1 MSTVN
6 NRTKVTK
13 PLNARLRQ
21 QLEVGI
27 LRGFLELHITEMKD
41 EDIRLYFNE
50 ARRVVKDDGIYLITK
65 QLAIFREFTS
75 IAARLATLA
84 SLTDRKSWP
93 ILALTAVLPVL
104 NKLLAMVP
112 WQGKDRRNCII
123 HLPPLSDPRLRF
135 GRCYQRG
142 IQLPT
147 STVTAQSNCAGYS
160 RSSRSLDFR
169 CQRLDR

>member
-1 MSTVN
+1 MRVADSRN
-6 NRTKVTK
+6 KVTK

-21 QLEVGI
+21 ELEVGL

-93 ILALTAVLPVL
+93 ILALTAVLPL
-104 NKLLAMVP
+104 LDKLLAMVP
-112 WQGKDRRNCII
+112 WPGKDRRSRIL
-123 HLPPLSDPRLRF
+123 HFVPL
-135 GRCYQRG
+135 C
-142 IQLPT
+142 
-147 STVTAQSNCAGYS
+147 
-160 RSSRSLDFR
+160 
-169 CQRLDR
+169 